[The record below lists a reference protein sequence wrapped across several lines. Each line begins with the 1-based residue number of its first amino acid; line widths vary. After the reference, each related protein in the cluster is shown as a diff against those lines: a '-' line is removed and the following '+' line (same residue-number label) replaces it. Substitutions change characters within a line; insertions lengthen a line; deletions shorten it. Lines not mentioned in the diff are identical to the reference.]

1 MVLRLDGS
9 MVDLKAAMKA
19 DLTVSRMDVVMVD
32 SKAPRKALRMVVL
45 MVGMSVSVMVAYLGN

>member
-1 MVLRLDGS
+1 MVLWLDRS
-9 MVDLKAAMKA
+9 MVDLKAAIKA

-32 SKAPRKALRMVVL
+32 SKAPRKVLRMVVL